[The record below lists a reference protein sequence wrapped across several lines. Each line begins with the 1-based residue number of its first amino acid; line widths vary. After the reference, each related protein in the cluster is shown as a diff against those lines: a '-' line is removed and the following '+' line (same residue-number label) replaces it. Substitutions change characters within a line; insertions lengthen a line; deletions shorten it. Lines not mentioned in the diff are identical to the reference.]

1 MCGMGSVWR
10 KRAVNAALA
19 LASAMASSSA
29 WPCDSTCCLM
39 LTRGASGL
47 VGRGSFQVDLSF
59 RHTDMSTRLA
69 GTSRTATVVRPK
81 VYLEE
86 GVIIPDY
93 HEDREGVESFFQADV
108 AWGVAAS
115 TTLFASMP
123 LSIHRRYVI
132 GHGGTETSYNVHG
145 LGDLVVGARQA
156 LVRRPGRALVV
167 SLGVELPT
175 GSNGRIDSFDAT
187 VLDPTLQP
195 GTGSGDVITALQW
208 STLGPGRTE
217 VAVSGTLQLNT
228 FNDYRY
234 RFGTQVIAAL
244 TVGRPLGRF
253 IPSVQVK
260 LVTQDRA
267 RLEDEDVPSTGGTS
281 VYLNTGVR
289 FRSADGFGVYG
300 HLLVPAYRQVND
312 AQLAARFSI
321 LFGVSKAF

>member
-1 MCGMGSVWR
+1 M
-10 KRAVNAALA
+10 RAGRSITKGRVLVALA
-19 LASAMASSSA
+19 AFGSALAPVSSF
-29 WPCDSTCCLM
+29 PCDSTCCLM

-47 VGRGSFQVDLSF
+47 VGRGAFQVDLSF
-59 RHTDMSTRLA
+59 RHTDMSTRLE
-69 GTSRTATVVRPK
+69 GTGGTDTVVRPK

-86 GVIIPDY
+86 GEIIPGY
-93 HEDREGVESFFQADV
+93 HEDREGSESFFQVDA
-108 AWGVAAS
+108 AWGVASS
-115 TTLFASMP
+115 TTVFASLP
-123 LSIHRRYVI
+123 LSIHRYYVI
-132 GHGGTETSYNVHG
+132 GHGGTETSYSVHG

-156 LVRRPGRALVV
+156 LVRRPGRVLAV

-175 GSNGRIDSFDAT
+175 GPNDRIDSYDST
-187 VLDPTLQP
+187 LLDPMLQP

-234 RFGTQVIAAL
+234 RFGNQAIAAL

-253 IPSVQVK
+253 TPSLQVK
-260 LVTQDRA
+260 LVTQERG
-267 RLEDEDVPSTGGTS
+267 RLEDEEVPSTGGTS
-281 VYLNTGVR
+281 VYLNTGLR

-300 HLLVPAYRQVND
+300 HLLVPAYQRVND

-321 LFGVSKAF
+321 LFGISKAF

>member
-1 MCGMGSVWR
+1 MRAARSIV
-10 KRAVNAALA
+10 KRRVLPALAALGA
-19 LASAMASSSA
+19 VLVPASAL
-29 WPCDSTCCLM
+29 PCDSTCCLM

-47 VGRGSFQVDLSF
+47 VGRGAFQVDLSF
-59 RHTDMSTRLA
+59 RHTDVSTRLE
-69 GTSRTATVVRPK
+69 GTGPTDTVVRPK

-86 GVIIPDY
+86 GEIIPGY
-93 HEDREGVESFFQADV
+93 HEDRTGSESFFQVDA

-115 TTLFASMP
+115 TTVFASWP
-123 LSIHRRYVI
+123 LSVHRNYVI
-132 GHGGTETSYNVHG
+132 GHGETETTYNVHG

-156 LVRRPGRALVV
+156 LVRRPGRVLVV

-175 GSNGRIDSFDAT
+175 GSNERIDSFDAT
-187 VLDPTLQP
+187 LLDPTLQP

-228 FNDYRY
+228 VNDYRY

-253 IPSVQVK
+253 TPSLQVK

-312 AQLAARFSI
+312 AQLAARFSL